1 MKLKFESWV
10 INSGLNINLS
20 KNKKGEYK
28 NKTTQQYF
36 LAWASG
42 YNECLNSLPQSSI
55 HQYQDREYLCSLG
68 DLKIPEGVEIKG
80 LKLVGFG
87 SWRGSY
93 NEPCL
98 FIVKDNSSSI
108 THQELEEAR
117 QALLTNTF
125 HGYKGGEYQYNE
137 NSWVYIE
144 ESRSAYSD
152 GKHLKDLVS
161 ESNIG
166 LLFS

>member
-1 MKLKFESWV
+1 MKLKFESWASN
-10 INSGLNINLS
+10 IGLNINLS
-20 KNKKGEYK
+20 KNKNGEYK
-28 NKTTQQYF
+28 NKSAQQCF

-42 YNECLNSLPQSSI
+42 YKECLNSLPQPNF
-55 HQYQDREYLCSLG
+55 HQNREYLCSLG

-98 FIVKDNSSSI
+98 FIVEDSSSSI
-108 THQELEEAR
+108 THKELEEAR
-117 QALLTNTF
+117 QSLLTNAF
-125 HGYKGGEYQYNE
+125 GGYKGGEYQYDE
-137 NSWVYIE
+137 DSRVYVE
-144 ESRSAYSD
+144 ESRKDFSD
-152 GKHLKDLVS
+152 GRHLKSLL
-161 ESNIG
+161 SNSKIG